1 MADRRRQK
9 AHLNPAPLSTRQRL
23 ALGLAAFLLPVLL
36 VSAMELSR
44 LLCGFGG
51 HAPMFRKR
59 GVDVRRGSLG
69 GICRTVPC
77 PLDTIGRAR
86 KSPDGRNHENRSA
99 TRWQP
104 APAGGGSRVNQLVLM
119 AGRRMVPLTIGLV
132 PSGNLC
138 ALGWHLFLRY
148 LAIACWRMS
157 KK

>member
-1 MADRRRQK
+1 M
-9 AHLNPAPLSTRQRL
+9 
-23 ALGLAAFLLPVLL
+23 GLAVFLLPILL
-36 VSAMELSR
+36 VSAMELSLR
-44 LLCGFGG
+44 LCGFGG
-51 HAPMFRKR
+51 TAPMFRKR

-69 GICRTVPC
+69 GICRTVPG

-86 KSPDGRNHENRSA
+86 KSPDGRNQENRSA
-99 TRWQP
+99 IRWQP

-119 AGRRMVPLTIGLV
+119 AGQRMAPLTIGLI

-138 ALGWHLFLRY
+138 ALGCPLFLRC